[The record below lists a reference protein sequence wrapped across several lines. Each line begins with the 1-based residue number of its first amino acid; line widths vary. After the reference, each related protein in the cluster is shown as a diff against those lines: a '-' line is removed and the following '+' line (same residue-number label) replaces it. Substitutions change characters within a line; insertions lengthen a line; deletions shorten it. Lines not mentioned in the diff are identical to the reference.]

1 MATEEWLYAR
11 VHHAGHRDGELLLT
25 GLVPAWV
32 EAAERAGVR
41 RWFFLRYADASGPH
55 LRVRF
60 LGTPAVLDDCWEAG
74 RALWK
79 EHVPPPARGEV
90 ERLHPRAEEGLP
102 GHGSRRLSLG
112 VYGREHHYYGSPP
125 AVDIAEE
132 VFQASSELGLDAVRA
147 TGADRTARAH
157 LAVRV
162 MRSCLGTL
170 GRSQRERIWRLHWG
184 HWTGLL
190 AGDPAWLQE
199 TERIAERW
207 AAGARPPIGGR
218 EPAARPLTTSA
229 RARSSARAGSC
240 SAAADAHAHTDVGP
254 ASTAGAVPVALP
266 AADAGSVPALPAAA
280 DALGRDLADGVR
292 RALAVDPDA
301 VASRLLLMQMHMT
314 LNRLGFLPLEEA
326 VLGRVAARAERSD
339 PPSPLPV
346 HPAHPAAP
354 PGTTAP

>member
-11 VHHAGHRDGELLLT
+11 VHHTGHRDGELLLAD
-25 GLVPAWV
+25 LVPRWV
-32 EAAERAGVR
+32 DAAEGAGVR

-60 LGTPAVLDDCWEAG
+60 RGTPAVLDDCWEAG

-90 ERLHPRAEEGLP
+90 RRLHPRAEEGLP

-112 VYGREHHYYGSPP
+112 LYGREHHYYGSPP

-132 VFQASSELGLDAVRA
+132 VFQASSELSLGAVRA

-170 GRSQRERIWRLHWG
+170 GRRQRERIWQLHWG

-190 AGDPAWLQE
+190 AGDPAWLRE

-207 AAGARPPIGGR
+207 PAGGR
-218 EPAARPLTTSA
+218 PSTGDREAEALPDAAVTD
-229 RARSSARAGSC
+229 G
-240 SAAADAHAHTDVGP
+240 AAATD
-254 ASTAGAVPVALP
+254 
-266 AADAGSVPALPAAA
+266 ADAGTACALPDTAATDAESVSALPAAA

-292 RALAVDPDA
+292 RALAVDSDA

-326 VLGRVAARAERSD
+326 VLGRVAARAEHSD
-339 PPSPLPV
+339 PPVPPR
-346 HPAHPAAP
+346 AHPDAP

>member
-11 VHHAGHRDGELLLT
+11 VHHTGHQDGELLLAD
-25 GLVPAWV
+25 LVPRWV
-32 EAAERAGVR
+32 ETAERAGVR
-41 RWFFLRYADASGPH
+41 RWFFIRYADASGPH

-60 LGTPAVLDDCWEAG
+60 RGTPAVLDDCWEAG

-79 EHVPPPARGEV
+79 EHLPPPAGGEV
-90 ERLHPRAEEGLP
+90 QRLHPRAEEGLP
-102 GHGSRRLSLG
+102 GRGSRRLSLG
-112 VYGREHHYYGSPP
+112 LYGREHHYYGSAP
-125 AVDIAEE
+125 AVDVAEE
-132 VFQASSELGLDAVRA
+132 VFQTSSELSLAAVRA

-170 GRSQRERIWRLHWG
+170 GPRQRDRIWRLHWG

-190 AGDPAWLQE
+190 AGDPAWLRE

-207 AAGARPPIGGR
+207 PAGAGPFTGDQGA
-218 EPAARPLTTSA
+218 EARPA
-229 RARSSARAGSC
+229 PAG
-240 SAAADAHAHTDVGP
+240 AAASASPGAGAGP
-254 ASTAGAVPVALP
+254 AGPDAGAGRL
-266 AADAGSVPALPAAA
+266 SVLPAAA

-292 RALAVDPDA
+292 RALAADPEA

-326 VLGRVAARAERSD
+326 VLGRVAARAEHSD
-339 PPSPLPV
+339 PPSPPQAQAGGRPGTTAPQRAPRPGV
-346 HPAHPAAP
+346 RQGAVAAP
-354 PGTTAP
+354 PGTAA